1 MVTAVG
7 DIPAAKDFIV
17 MCMIMILTVT
27 AAKAMVVVIKIAV
40 FKNIAA
46 TLAGLPEILSNMHPS
61 TQDMKMSILAT
72 RRFMVLRYPLPYEHF
87 HHIRNLHYNKF
98 NMREVHLLV
107 STVTKEASM
116 INIRTFLDCT
126 QNILEEKLHLLLH
139 MV

>member
-87 HHIRNLHYNKF
+87 HHIRLQQVQHERGAPSCEHCNKRSINDQYQNL
-98 NMREVHLLV
+98 
-107 STVTKEASM
+107 S
-116 INIRTFLDCT
+116 
-126 QNILEEKLHLLLH
+126 
-139 MV
+139 